1 MHTNWWLL
9 LLNNF
14 FFLNQQFCSF
24 IPIRATVNTPFS
36 LFFFL
41 SSLYLNLT
49 LFLLQISHQLVCC
62 SVHTSIRNTNFL
74 TVSGFNNYVDQKYK
88 RYADHIIVYF
98 TYIKIDMS
106 TYQWAGSYCFSIV
119 TPSSDSD
126 ANVRCGNFYLSASIC
141 RYWETYLS
149 VRVWVRL
156 SRYLLDFIMHT
167 NALVDKEKKWGA
179 LLYILFTFLLIKTK
193 LS

>member
-1 MHTNWWLL
+1 MFVYSNSSHSEYT
-9 LLNNF
+9 
-14 FFLNQQFCSF
+14 FFL
-24 IPIRATVNTPFS
+24 I
-36 LFFFL
+36 FFL

-49 LFLLQISHQLVCC
+49 LFLLQILHQLVCC
-62 SVHTSIRNTNFL
+62 TVHTSIRNTNFL
-74 TVSGFNNYVDQKYK
+74 TVSGINNYVDQKYK

-106 TYQWAGSYCFSIV
+106 TYQWAGGYCFSTV

-126 ANVRCGNFYLSASIC
+126 ANVRSGNFYLSASIC

-167 NALVDKEKKWGA
+167 NALVDKEKKMRGIA
-179 LLYILFTFLLIKTK
+179 IFLVYFSPNKNKT
-193 LS
+193 

>member
-36 LFFFL
+36 LFFSIFTLSEFNTFL
-41 SSLYLNLT
+41 I
-49 LFLLQISHQLVCC
+49 LQIPNQLVCC
-62 SVHTSIRNTNFL
+62 TVHTSIRNTNFL

-106 TYQWAGSYCFSIV
+106 TYQWAGGYCFSIV

-126 ANVRCGNFYLSASIC
+126 ANVRCGNFYLSVSIC

-167 NALVDKEKKWGA
+167 NAIVDKEKKMRG
-179 LLYILFTFLLIKTK
+179 ISIFLVYFSPNKNKT
-193 LS
+193 

>member
-1 MHTNWWLL
+1 MFVYSDSSHSEYTFFLI
-9 LLNNF
+9 F
-14 FFLNQQFCSF
+14 FFYLHF
-24 IPIRATVNTPFS
+24 IWIWHF
-36 LFFFL
+36 
-41 SSLYLNLT
+41 
-49 LFLLQISHQLVCC
+49 FLLQISHQLVCC

-74 TVSGFNNYVDQKYK
+74 TVSGIYYYVDQKYK

-98 TYIKIDMS
+98 TYIKIDLS
-106 TYQWAGSYCFSIV
+106 TYPWAGGYCFSIV

-126 ANVRCGNFYLSASIC
+126 ANVRCGNFYLSVSIC

-167 NALVDKEKKWGA
+167 NALVDKEKK
-179 LLYILFTFLLIKTK
+179 IKGIAIYLVYFSPNKNKT
-193 LS
+193 

>member
-1 MHTNWWLL
+1 MFVYSDSSHSEYTFYL
-9 LLNNF
+9 
-14 FFLNQQFCSF
+14 
-24 IPIRATVNTPFS
+24 I
-36 LFFFL
+36 FFL

-49 LFLLQISHQLVCC
+49 LFLLQILHQLVCC

-74 TVSGFNNYVDQKYK
+74 TVSGINNYVDQKYK

-98 TYIKIDMS
+98 TYIKIDLS
-106 TYQWAGSYCFSIV
+106 TYQWAGGYCFSIV

-126 ANVRCGNFYLSASIC
+126 ANVRCGNFYLSVSIVDTE
-141 RYWETYLS
+141 RHIYLS

-167 NALVDKEKKWGA
+167 NALVDKEKKNGHCYITC
-179 LLYILFTFLLIKTK
+179 LLF
-193 LS
+193 S

>member
-14 FFLNQQFCSF
+14 FFLNQHFCSF

-36 LFFFL
+36 LFFFSIFTL
-41 SSLYLNLT
+41 SEFNT
-49 LFLLQISHQLVCC
+49 FLLQILHQLVCC

-74 TVSGFNNYVDQKYK
+74 TVSGINNYVDQKYK

-98 TYIKIDMS
+98 TYIKIDLS
-106 TYQWAGSYCFSIV
+106 TYPWAGGYCFSIV

-126 ANVRCGNFYLSASIC
+126 ANVRCGNFYLSVSIC

-167 NALVDKEKKWGA
+167 NALVDKEKKMRGIA
-179 LLYILFTFLLIKTK
+179 IYLVYFSPNKNKT
-193 LS
+193 

>member
-1 MHTNWWLL
+1 MFVYSDSSHSEYT
-9 LLNNF
+9 F
-14 FFLNQQFCSF
+14 F
-24 IPIRATVNTPFS
+24 PY
-36 LFFFL
+36 FFL

-49 LFLLQISHQLVCC
+49 LFFTSNITPTCMYIYVY
-62 SVHTSIRNTNFL
+62 TSIRNTNFL

-106 TYQWAGSYCFSIV
+106 TYQWAGGYCFSIV

-126 ANVRCGNFYLSASIC
+126 ANVRCGNFYLSVSIC

-167 NALVDKEKKWGA
+167 NALVDKEKKNEGHCYISC
-179 LLYILFTFLLIKTK
+179 LLF
-193 LS
+193 S

>member
-106 TYQWAGSYCFSIV
+106 TYQWAGGYCFSIV

-126 ANVRCGNFYLSASIC
+126 ANVRCGNFYLSVSIC

-149 VRVWVRL
+149 IRVWVRL

-167 NALVDKEKKWGA
+167 NALVDKEKKMRGIA
-179 LLYILFTFLLIKTK
+179 IYLVYFSPNKNKT
-193 LS
+193 

>member
-1 MHTNWWLL
+1 MFVYSESSHSEYTL
-9 LLNNF
+9 F
-14 FFLNQQFCSF
+14 
-24 IPIRATVNTPFS
+24 PY
-36 LFFFL
+36 FFFL

-49 LFLLQISHQLVCC
+49 LFLLQILHQLVCC

-106 TYQWAGSYCFSIV
+106 TYQWAGGYCFSTV

-167 NALVDKEKKWGA
+167 NALVDKEKKWGV

>member
-1 MHTNWWLL
+1 MFVYSDSSNSEYT
-9 LLNNF
+9 
-14 FFLNQQFCSF
+14 
-24 IPIRATVNTPFS
+24 IFS
-36 LFFFL
+36 LFFSIFTL
-41 SSLYLNLT
+41 SEFNTFFTSNITPTCMLY
-49 LFLLQISHQLVCC
+49 

-98 TYIKIDMS
+98 TYIKIDLS
-106 TYQWAGSYCFSIV
+106 TYQWAGGYCFSIV

-126 ANVRCGNFYLSASIC
+126 ANVRCGNFYLSVSIC

-167 NALVDKEKKWGA
+167 NAIVDKEKKMRG
-179 LLYILFTFLLIKTK
+179 ISIFLVYFSPNKNKT
-193 LS
+193 

>member
-14 FFLNQQFCSF
+14 FFLNQHFCSF

-106 TYQWAGSYCFSIV
+106 TYQWAGGYCFSIV

-126 ANVRCGNFYLSASIC
+126 ANVRCGNFYLSVSIC

-167 NALVDKEKKWGA
+167 NALVDKEKKMRGIA
-179 LLYILFTFLLIKTK
+179 IFLVYFSPNKNKT
-193 LS
+193 

>member
-1 MHTNWWLL
+1 MFVYSDSSHSEYT
-9 LLNNF
+9 
-14 FFLNQQFCSF
+14 FFL
-24 IPIRATVNTPFS
+24 I
-36 LFFFL
+36 FFL

-74 TVSGFNNYVDQKYK
+74 TVSGFDNYVDQKYK

-106 TYQWAGSYCFSIV
+106 TYQWAGGYCFSIV

-126 ANVRCGNFYLSASIC
+126 ANVRCGNFYLSVSIC

-167 NALVDKEKKWGA
+167 NALVDKEKKMRGIA
-179 LLYILFTFLLIKTK
+179 IYLVYFSPNKNKT
-193 LS
+193 

>member
-1 MHTNWWLL
+1 M
-9 LLNNF
+9 F
-14 FFLNQQFCSF
+14 VYSD
-24 IPIRATVNTPFS
+24 
-36 LFFFL
+36 
-41 SSLYLNLT
+41 SSHSEYT
-49 LFLLQISHQLVCC
+49 LFLIFFSIFTLSEFNTFCLLQIPNQLVCC

-74 TVSGFNNYVDQKYK
+74 TVSGFDNYVDQKYK

-98 TYIKIDMS
+98 TYIKIDMP
-106 TYQWAGSYCFSIV
+106 TYQWAGGYCFSIV

-149 VRVWVRL
+149 VRVWVWL

-167 NALVDKEKKWGA
+167 NALVDKEKKMRGIA
-179 LLYILFTFLLIKTK
+179 IFLVYFSPNKNKT
-193 LS
+193 

>member
-98 TYIKIDMS
+98 TYIKINLS
-106 TYQWAGSYCFSIV
+106 TYPWAGGYCFSIV

-126 ANVRCGNFYLSASIC
+126 ANVRCGNFYLSVSIC

-167 NALVDKEKKWGA
+167 NALVDKEKKMRGIA
-179 LLYILFTFLLIKTK
+179 IYLVYFSPNKTK
-193 LS
+193 T

>member
-1 MHTNWWLL
+1 MFVYSESSHSEYT
-9 LLNNF
+9 
-14 FFLNQQFCSF
+14 
-24 IPIRATVNTPFS
+24 
-36 LFFFL
+36 LFPYIFFL

-49 LFLLQISHQLVCC
+49 LFLLQILHQLVCC
-62 SVHTSIRNTNFL
+62 TVHTSIRNTNFL

-88 RYADHIIVYF
+88 RYADHIIVY
-98 TYIKIDMS
+98 
-106 TYQWAGSYCFSIV
+106 TYQWAGGYCFSTV

-126 ANVRCGNFYLSASIC
+126 ANVRCGNFYLSVSIC

-167 NALVDKEKKWGA
+167 NALVDKEKKMRGIA
-179 LLYILFTFLLIKTK
+179 IYLVYFSPNKNKT
-193 LS
+193 